1 MPQILRPRQL
11 GVALRQEATL
21 ESGTLLPPP
30 IDLHQGVTLWL
41 LSCGRGRGLLVVP
54 SPSAIPSRFGHLLL
68 LRRWPLCL
76 VPRPALPVALRSI
89 LRLID
94 LIGLRR
100 WVLSILSLHLLL
112 QQQLLKL
119 LMLLLQLLLLLELLL
134 ARHVLLLLGHL
145 LQELQLCLSC
155 LKLLLQLHR
164 LLRHPRLL
172 GLGPHGPRN
181 SGGRGP
187 LEVCL
192 AKETDHHRLYWLAH
206 FHVQN
211 HYSTHFMIPVYVM
224 CSMYI
229 CRMYILV
236 QTSYISCI
244 CMKIHVALA
253 LFFGLVRQNI
263 KLSETPNHENKMRS
277 GMDSFSL
284 WIYPVGKASKFASLP
299 LQTAVFHSPIP
310 TPSQNYRP
318 RKRSCIEMVGKPSM
332 VDSPAWG
339 GDVGMSLVRSWGFW
353 SIHGGLGCYHW
364 WRWDDDFMDFFLT
377 PLPEKAFFWSREV
390 PTFPSFQCP
399 KPQKRWTISVAPR
412 LNQLG
417 NRM

>member
-41 LSCGRGRGLLVVP
+41 LSCGRCRGLLVVP
-54 SPSAIPSRFGHLLL
+54 SPSAIPSSFGHLLVL
-68 LRRWPLCL
+68 LRRLPLCL

-89 LRLID
+89 LC
-94 LIGLRR
+94 R

-155 LKLLLQLHR
+155 LKLLLQLHC

-192 AKETDHHRLYWLAH
+192 AKETDHHRLY
-206 FHVQN
+206 
-211 HYSTHFMIPVYVM
+211 
-224 CSMYI
+224 
-229 CRMYILV
+229 
-236 QTSYISCI
+236 
-244 CMKIHVALA
+244 
-253 LFFGLVRQNI
+253 
-263 KLSETPNHENKMRS
+263 
-277 GMDSFSL
+277 
-284 WIYPVGKASKFASLP
+284 
-299 LQTAVFHSPIP
+299 
-310 TPSQNYRP
+310 
-318 RKRSCIEMVGKPSM
+318 
-332 VDSPAWG
+332 
-339 GDVGMSLVRSWGFW
+339 
-353 SIHGGLGCYHW
+353 
-364 WRWDDDFMDFFLT
+364 
-377 PLPEKAFFWSREV
+377 
-390 PTFPSFQCP
+390 
-399 KPQKRWTISVAPR
+399 
-412 LNQLG
+412 
-417 NRM
+417 